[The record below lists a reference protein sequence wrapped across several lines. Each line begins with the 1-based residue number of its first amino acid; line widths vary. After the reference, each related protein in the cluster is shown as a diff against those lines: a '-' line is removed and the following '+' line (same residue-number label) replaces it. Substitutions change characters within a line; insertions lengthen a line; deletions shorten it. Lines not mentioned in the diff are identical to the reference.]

1 MTVPSRP
8 PDLPFRRPGSDAGRR
23 AEPAADAC
31 PSCGSRVRP
40 DQSWCTLCHAVLGP
54 TEVGQTEVGQT
65 EPGQT
70 EPVVPVPEPAAAPDR
85 STDPDSVPDS
95 VPVPAPAVVQAMLAE
110 LAMVERRDGL
120 PPSVSRLVGDGPV
133 GRAAVGAVALL
144 VVLVAFVAGL
154 GLIGLLL

>member
-23 AEPAADAC
+23 TEPAADAC

-54 TEVGQTEVGQT
+54 TEVVPTEVV
-65 EPGQT
+65 PT
-70 EPVVPVPEPAAAPDR
+70 EPVVPVPEPDAAPDR
-85 STDPDSVPDS
+85 STDPDS
-95 VPVPAPAVVQAMLAE
+95 VPVPAPAVVQAMLVE

-120 PPSVSRLVGDGPV
+120 PPAVSRLVGDGPV
-133 GRAAVGAVALL
+133 GRAALGAVALL
-144 VVLVAFVAGL
+144 VVVVALVAGL